1 MNAKITISLSHEEAQ
16 SLLKALPNN
25 DGFFGVYE
33 SEKPLY
39 DLRSA
44 LCEILG
50 EE

>member
-1 MNAKITISLSHEEAQ
+1 MNEQVKQQWIEAEAQ